1 MAALTNLLRSGIAL
15 VREELLRVSTFKR
28 VARQTGML
36 DQLSLRGVKALIKA
50 GGKSNPS
57 VVLRYHAANQPN
69 RTALIYR
76 QRSYSFFELDEKVD
90 EAARA
95 LRAQGIRAG
104 DSVVLML
111 KNVPEFIIL
120 QQAIG
125 RLGGAAVT
133 ISWRS
138 TLSELR
144 YLVDNSQARCIFFD
158 ASVAEVVRELM
169 PSAKEQLAGR
179 AFAVRG
185 EVADFESFED
195 VVREGAAAG
204 ASEAID
210 DLADEAA
217 VVIYT
222 SGTTGKPKGAVRKFS
237 RDAMVQVLSF
247 MGETPMRV
255 GQTHLAVCPLYHSTA
270 FGFVALSYVLGST
283 VVLLDQFEPQLFL
296 DALEQHN
303 VDHTAVV
310 PTMLHRTLGLGADAI
325 RSRDTSNLKA
335 IFTGGAPLSARL
347 ATDIMAAYG
356 DKLYNFYGSTETG
369 LVTVASPTDLRAAPG
384 TIGRCIGGNDIRL
397 IRDDDTL
404 AAPGEVAE
412 LFVRSGNLV
421 DGYHGNLDATRAS
434 MKAGYFSV
442 GDLARCD
449 SRGHYFLEGRKR
461 DMVISGGVNVYPR
474 EVESVLAAHP
484 AVGEVAVIGVAD
496 DEWGER
502 VRAFVA
508 LAPEAK
514 CDEADLLAYCRDE
527 LAGPKRPR
535 EIVFMDQL
543 PRNPTGK
550 VLKRQLRELD
560 PSPRS

>member
-1 MAALTNLLRSGIAL
+1 MVALSDLLRSGVAL
-15 VREELLRVSTFKR
+15 AREELLRANTFQR
-28 VARQTGML
+28 VARQTGMF
-36 DQLSLRGVKALIKA
+36 DQVSFRGVRALIKA
-50 GGKSNPS
+50 RGKSNPS
-57 VVLRYHAANQPN
+57 VVLRYHAANQPH

-76 QRSYSFFELDEKVD
+76 QRAYSFFELDQRVD
-90 EAARA
+90 EFARA
-95 LRAQGIRAG
+95 LRAIGIRSG
-104 DSVVLML
+104 DSVVLMM
-111 KNVPEFIIL
+111 KNVPEFIML

-144 YLVDNSQARCIFFD
+144 YLVDNSGARCIFFD
-158 ASVAEVVRELM
+158 ASVANVVAELM
-169 PSAKEQLAGR
+169 PQAKAQLADR
-179 AFAVRG
+179 AYATAG
-185 EVADFESFED
+185 EASGFKSLADLIAQ
-195 VVREGAAAG
+195 GAG
-204 ASEAID
+204 VDPDQAID
-210 DLADEAA
+210 DLAEEAA

-270 FGFVALSYVLGST
+270 FGLVALSYVLGST
-283 VVLLDQFEPQLFL
+283 VVLLDQFEPQQFL
-296 DALEQHN
+296 DALEQYN

-335 IFTGGAPLSARL
+335 IFTGGAPLSATL

-356 DKLYNFYGSTETG
+356 DKLYNFYGATETG
-369 LVTVASPTDLRAAPG
+369 LVTLATPADLREAPG

-397 IRDDDTL
+397 IADDGTL

-421 DGYHGNLDATRAS
+421 DGYHGNLDATQAS
-434 MKAGYFSV
+434 MKEGYFSV

-449 SRGHYFLEGRKR
+449 ARGHFFLEGRKR
-461 DMVISGGVNVYPR
+461 DMIISGGVNVYPR
-474 EVESVLAAHP
+474 EVESALAAHP
-484 AVGEVAVIGVAD
+484 AVGEAAVIGVAD

-508 LAPEAK
+508 LRPGAS
-514 CDEADLLAYCRDE
+514 CDEADLLAFCRE
-527 LAGPKRPR
+527 QLAGPKRPR
-535 EIVFMDQL
+535 EIIIMDQL

-550 VLKRQLRELD
+550 VLKRQLREL
-560 PSPRS
+560 SVPR